1 MANLVPRPFTGNKA
15 LYMLWQDHPALPV
28 LSSLIDTRLRVDT
41 LVRAGMITVYAI
53 SLGYFGAQLPC

>member
-15 LYMLWQDHPALPV
+15 LYMLRQDHPALPV

-53 SLGYFGAQLPC
+53 CLGYFGAQLPC